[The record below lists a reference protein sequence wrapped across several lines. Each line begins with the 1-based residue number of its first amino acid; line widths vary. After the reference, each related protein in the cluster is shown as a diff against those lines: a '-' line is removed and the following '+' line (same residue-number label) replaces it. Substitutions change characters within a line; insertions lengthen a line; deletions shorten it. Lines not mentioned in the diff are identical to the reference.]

1 MNTNTILEKKIDNII
16 KAIRRDLIGKM
27 EAYNQFHGYTKA
39 LAEFGIITEETA
51 VYYRLE
57 LAKVS
62 F

>member
-1 MNTNTILEKKIDNII
+1 MNTNAILEKKIDNII

-39 LAEFGIITEETA
+39 LVEFGIITEETA

-57 LAKVS
+57 LAKVL